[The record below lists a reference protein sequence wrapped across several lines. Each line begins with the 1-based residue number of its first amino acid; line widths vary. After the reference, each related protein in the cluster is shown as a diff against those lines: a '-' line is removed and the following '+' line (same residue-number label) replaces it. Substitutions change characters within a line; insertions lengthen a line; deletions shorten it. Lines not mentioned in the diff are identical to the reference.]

1 MNNIDDV
8 ARELVKNKTVY
19 RAINETT
26 YNFEKLKNQGIIDA
40 APKEYPTYVSLD
52 KYDDAATIQQKL
64 QLPQKPTWLAEFDGN
79 QLIDD
84 IRIPNGK
91 YMGAE
96 YKEVLCKSFPE
107 IKGLKLEGGGSQFI
121 TNSQIKVNRLINLE
135 TGEIIKFSH

>member
-1 MNNIDDV
+1 MIIKQGNIRVNNYICSC
-8 ARELVKNKTVY
+8 AL
-19 RAINETT
+19 
-26 YNFEKLKNQGIIDA
+26 L
-40 APKEYPTYVSLD
+40 
-52 KYDDAATIQQKL
+52 
-64 QLPQKPTWLAEFDGN
+64 FDN
-79 QLIDD
+79 VQIDD

>member
-1 MNNIDDV
+1 LIIKQENIRVNNYICSC
-8 ARELVKNKTVY
+8 AL
-19 RAINETT
+19 
-26 YNFEKLKNQGIIDA
+26 L
-40 APKEYPTYVSLD
+40 
-52 KYDDAATIQQKL
+52 
-64 QLPQKPTWLAEFDGN
+64 FDN
-79 QLIDD
+79 VQIDD

>member
-1 MNNIDDV
+1 MITKQEDIRVNNYICSC
-8 ARELVKNKTVY
+8 AL
-19 RAINETT
+19 
-26 YNFEKLKNQGIIDA
+26 L
-40 APKEYPTYVSLD
+40 
-52 KYDDAATIQQKL
+52 
-64 QLPQKPTWLAEFDGN
+64 FDN
-79 QLIDD
+79 VQIDD